1 MVDKFWNFFRGSATA
16 KARAPSDAPSRA
28 DRPPGAAALALE
40 AERGPCD
47 VRSRASRAPRRA
59 ELGVCGAAAGCCVH
73 IRHSRLC

>member
-1 MVDKFWNFFRGSATA
+1 M
-16 KARAPSDAPSRA
+16 ARASSDAPSRK
-28 DRPPGAAALALE
+28 DRPPRAAALALE
-40 AERGPCD
+40 AERGPRD